1 MSRMFGR
8 FALALAASVS
18 MLPLAAQAQDTP
30 TDEEIVVT
38 ATKREELLREVP
50 QSVTAVTGDTLER
63 LQADSFEDY
72 VGRVPGMVA
81 TGDQPGNTRLVL
93 RGINNEGIG
102 ASVGTYVDETPFG
115 SSSGLVNAAALALDL
130 DPFDIE
136 RVEVLRGPQGT
147 LYGAT
152 ALAGLIRFV
161 TRDPSS
167 EAFEFRVR
175 ATGESTEEGEA
186 SWTGR
191 VAANIPMG
199 DQAGLRI
206 SGFQRSTG
214 GYVDGVRDNNE
225 SGTVDAGDTVFEDY
239 NPIESSGARA
249 TFLVEPT
256 DDVSIRL
263 SAMVQDI
270 VSDNFNTVQYD
281 APGGEVGS
289 PTHGDLISLGADFD
303 NISDTAYHIY
313 NGTVNWDFGWAN
325 LTSSTSYSE
334 LDQYRLLGD
343 NLVSG
348 IRQDNNVL
356 QDKTTQEVRL
366 TSPSSDRLEWQVG
379 AFYTTESGLVNQVQ
393 DFQFLLES
401 LGFTPVLAFI
411 LGITEAEVLEQAHI
425 QADLVSEYQET
436 ALFGNVTYHFSPQFD
451 VNVGLRQARNE
462 QEFDQIITHTSVS
475 PFLVPIGNA
484 SQDSTEDVTTFSIS
498 PRWRPND
505 NTMIYARIANG
516 YRAGGPNVGVI
527 GSLAIPPAYD
537 SDTTINYE
545 LGIKTD
551 LTDTLRLD
559 ATVFRI
565 DWSDIQL
572 LVAEVV
578 GSQLVSGNANGG
590 EAISQGL
597 EWAATWRPM
606 DGLNV
611 VWTGAYTDAHLS
623 SDPPA
628 ASALVMAD
636 GDRIPFT
643 PEWSSSVDVDYE
655 WTAFGTTNAYVGGG
669 VRYVSDQMSNF
680 ATIFDPPPAQIELPS
695 HTVVDLRA
703 GLDFERFDIEV
714 FARNVTDDRGPT
726 RMGPTPDSGDAAV
739 LRPRTIGVTLTAE
752 F

>member
-1 MSRMFGR
+1 LCR
-8 FALALAASVS
+8 
-18 MLPLAAQAQDTP
+18 
-30 TDEEIVVT
+30 
-38 ATKREELLREVP
+38 
-50 QSVTAVTGDTLER
+50 
-63 LQADSFEDY
+63 
-72 VGRVPGMVA
+72 
-81 TGDQPGNTRLVL
+81 
-93 RGINNEGIG
+93 
-102 ASVGTYVDETPFG
+102 
-115 SSSGLVNAAALALDL
+115 
-130 DPFDIE
+130 
-136 RVEVLRGPQGT
+136 
-147 LYGAT
+147 
-152 ALAGLIRFV
+152 
-161 TRDPSS
+161 
-167 EAFEFRVR
+167 
-175 ATGESTEEGEA
+175 
-186 SWTGR
+186 
-191 VAANIPMG
+191 
-199 DQAGLRI
+199 
-206 SGFQRSTG
+206 
-214 GYVDGVRDNNE
+214 
-225 SGTVDAGDTVFEDY
+225 
-239 NPIESSGARA
+239 
-249 TFLVEPT
+249 
-256 DDVSIRL
+256 SIR
-263 SAMVQDI
+263 
-270 VSDNFNTVQYD
+270 
-281 APGGEVGS
+281 
-289 PTHGDLISLGADFD
+289 
-303 NISDTAYHIY
+303 
-313 NGTVNWDFGWAN
+313 
-325 LTSSTSYSE
+325 
-334 LDQYRLLGD
+334 
-343 NLVSG
+343 
-348 IRQDNNVL
+348 
-356 QDKTTQEVRL
+356 K
-366 TSPSSDRLEWQVG
+366 
-379 AFYTTESGLVNQVQ
+379 
-393 DFQFLLES
+393 
-401 LGFTPVLAFI
+401 
-411 LGITEAEVLEQAHI
+411 
-425 QADLVSEYQET
+425 
-436 ALFGNVTYHFSPQFD
+436 PQFD

-714 FARNVTDDRGPT
+714 FARNVTDERGPT